1 MRKWDME
8 AIAIYAQN
16 MCIQELADKFGVKY
30 QNMATY
36 LSKHKIPHQQ
46 LDTSGKNSV
55 HYKHGECRSRL
66 YSVYCE
72 IKNRC
77 YNKRDKSYKWYGAKG
92 IKVCEKW
99 SDYILFQRWAY
110 AHGYKEGMSLDRIDN
125 TKDYSPD
132 NCRWVNA
139 KVQAN
144 NKSNNHY
151 LTYKGRTQTL
161 IQWSEE
167 LGINYDTLKSR
178 INRSHWSVEKAFE
191 TRVK

>member
-1 MRKWDME
+1 M
-8 AIAIYAQN
+8 
-16 MCIQELADKFGVKY
+16 
-30 QNMATY
+30 
-36 LSKHKIPHQQ
+36 
-46 LDTSGKNSV
+46 
-55 HYKHGECRSRL
+55 
-66 YSVYCE
+66 
-72 IKNRC
+72 
-77 YNKRDKSYKWYGAKG
+77 
-92 IKVCEKW
+92 
-99 SDYILFQRWAY
+99 FQRWAY

-161 IQWSEE
+161 MQWSEE
-167 LGINYDTLKSR
+167 LGINYGTLKSR

-191 TRVK
+191 TK